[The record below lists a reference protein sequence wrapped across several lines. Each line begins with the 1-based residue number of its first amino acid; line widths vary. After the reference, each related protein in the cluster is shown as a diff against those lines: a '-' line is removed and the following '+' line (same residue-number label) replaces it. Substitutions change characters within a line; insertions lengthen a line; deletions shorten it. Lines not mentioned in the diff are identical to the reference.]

1 MKIKRYFAKDMRSA
15 LTQVKEEL
23 GADAVIMSNKKT
35 ATGVEIVAAIDADAK
50 ATPAPDTGAS
60 APQPNTSQH
69 SASKAQTSS
78 AQANNKSQQFS
89 GPNAEGAAKIASSLE
104 ELLKRQRG
112 ESTTS
117 NDQQDFAQ
125 SASPQTSSL
134 SNALDKSDNF
144 AHLSVNTNSRVPSNT
159 PHQPSSVAQQSVEQA
174 AYNQALTNQQKSDLA
189 TQALSQQA
197 ESEFEQWLNKARTTV
212 EDHAPSTNVDST
224 YNQSSG
230 LQQQVNT
237 ETSSVS
243 SSNVVDGDF
252 GQQMSDLK
260 SEMNSIKELLKHQV
274 SELMWQDVNRKAP
287 VKAMLINKLKE
298 MGLSNNVSEHLSHF
312 VDDNVDSNAAWPQM
326 LGTLTEQLST
336 TDNEIIKRGGVYS
349 LVGPTGVGKT
359 TTIAKLAARF
369 AQIHGAD
376 KVGLITTDSF
386 RIGALEQLATYA
398 KILGCPLKQAKDT
411 EQLSEAIYQLRDKKL
426 LLIDTAG
433 MSQRDIKLTERL
445 NNLLTRSRVNIKNYL
460 VLSATSQMSVLQE
473 SVQHFKTIPLS
484 GCIFTKIDESL
495 SLGELISVAIH
506 NRLPI
511 GYLTNGQRVPE
522 DIRVANADK
531 IVQKANQLY
540 ELKEK
545 VSKKNNKVVPKA
557 VGMYD

>member
-1 MKIKRYFAKDMRSA
+1 MKIKRYFAKDMRTA

-23 GADAVIMSNKKT
+23 GPEAVIMSNKKT
-35 ATGVEIVAAIDADAK
+35 ATGVEIVAAIDADAQPQPK
-50 ATPAPDTGAS
+50 SPALAQNTPVANSAS
-60 APQPNTSQH
+60 APNAH
-69 SASKAQTSS
+69 
-78 AQANNKSQQFS
+78 QFD

-104 ELLKRQRG
+104 ELLKRQRA
-112 ESTTS
+112 
-117 NDQQDFAQ
+117 D
-125 SASPQTSSL
+125 SAGT
-134 SNALDKSDNF
+134 
-144 AHLSVNTNSRVPSNT
+144 PSNT
-159 PHQPSSVAQQSVEQA
+159 YQPNSVPQVA
-174 AYNQALTNQQKSDLA
+174 AANNDLSNQQKSELA

-197 ESEFEQWLNKARTTV
+197 ESEFEQWLNRARNTV
-212 EDHAPSTNVDST
+212 QDQSEQINTNQVAPVAAPQNNVSQI
-224 YNQSSG
+224 NEQPNNISG
-230 LQQQVNT
+230 H
-237 ETSSVS
+237 
-243 SSNVVDGDF
+243 NVIQ
-252 GQQMSDLK
+252 GQFDKQMSDLK
-260 SEMNSIKELLKHQV
+260 DEMNSIKELLKHQV
-274 SELMWQDVNRKAP
+274 SELMLQDANRKSP
-287 VKAMLINKLKE
+287 VKAMLVKKLNN
-298 MGLSNNVSEHLSHF
+298 MGLSSNVAEHLSHF
-312 VDDNVDSNAAWPQM
+312 ISDDLEAQQAWPKM
-326 LGTLTEQLST
+326 LELLTEQLNT

-386 RIGALEQLATYA
+386 RIGALEQLGTYA
-398 KILGCPLKQAKDT
+398 KILGCPLKQAKNT
-411 EQLSEAIYQLRDKKL
+411 EELSEAIYQLRDKKL

-445 NNLLTRSRVNIKNYL
+445 NHLLTKSRVNIKNYL
-460 VLSATSQMSVLQE
+460 VLSATSQMSVLHE

-522 DIRVANADK
+522 DIRVANGQK

-545 VSKKNNKVVPKA
+545 VSNKNNKVVPKA

>member
-1 MKIKRYFAKDMRSA
+1 MKIKRYFAKDMRTA

-23 GADAVIMSNKKT
+23 GPEAVIMSNKKT
-35 ATGVEIVAAIDADAK
+35 ATGVEIVAAIDADAQ
-50 ATPAPDTGAS
+50 
-60 APQPNTSQH
+60 PQPLSQKP
-69 SASKAQTSS
+69 AEVPNVAQN
-78 AQANNKSQQFS
+78 AHQFD

-104 ELLKRQRG
+104 ELLKRQRAD
-112 ESTTS
+112 SS
-117 NDQQDFAQ
+117 
-125 SASPQTSSL
+125 SASSETY
-134 SNALDKSDNF
+134 
-144 AHLSVNTNSRVPSNT
+144 
-159 PHQPSSVAQQSVEQA
+159 QPNKAMQA
-174 AYNQALTNQQKSDLA
+174 APEPEDLSNQQKSQLA

-197 ESEFEQWLNKARTTV
+197 ESEFEQWLNRARNTVQDQSIQATNNLTQAQSTAPQQHTVAQTT
-212 EDHAPSTNVDST
+212 EQTN
-224 YNQSSG
+224 G
-230 LQQQVNT
+230 L
-237 ETSSVS
+237 TSQ
-243 SSNVVDGDF
+243 NVVQ
-252 GQQMSDLK
+252 GQFDKQMSDLK
-260 SEMNSIKELLKHQV
+260 DEMSSIKELLKHQV
-274 SELMWQDVNRKAP
+274 SELMLQDANRKSP
-287 VKAMLINKLKE
+287 VKAMLVKKLNN
-298 MGLSNNVSEHLSHF
+298 MGLSSKVAEHLSHF
-312 VDDNVDSNAAWPQM
+312 ISDDLEAQQAWPKM
-326 LGTLTEQLST
+326 LELLTEQLNT
-336 TDNEIIKRGGVYS
+336 TDNEIIKRGGIYS

-398 KILGCPLKQAKDT
+398 KILGCPLKQAKNT
-411 EQLSEAIYQLRDKKL
+411 EELSEAIYQLRDKKL

-445 NNLLTRSRVNIKNYL
+445 NHLLTKSRVNIKNYL
-460 VLSATSQMSVLQE
+460 VLSATSQMSVLHE

-522 DIRVANADK
+522 DIRVANGQK

-545 VSKKNNKVVPKA
+545 VSNKNNKVVPKA

>member
-1 MKIKRYFAKDMRSA
+1 MKIKRYFAKDMRTA

-23 GADAVIMSNKKT
+23 GPDAVIMSNKKT

-50 ATPAPDTGAS
+50 PAVPSTATTTA
-60 APQPNTSQH
+60 QMPNSTDSTSR
-69 SASKAQTSS
+69 
-78 AQANNKSQQFS
+78 FD

-104 ELLKRQRG
+104 ELLKRQRA
-112 ESTTS
+112 
-117 NDQQDFAQ
+117 D
-125 SASPQTSSL
+125 
-134 SNALDKSDNF
+134 NAGKPDTYQP
-144 AHLSVNTNSRVPSNT
+144 A
-159 PHQPSSVAQQSVEQA
+159 QPSIQSQPHFQQQAQTPARLSQGTDLS
-174 AYNQALTNQQKSDLA
+174 NQQKSELA

-197 ESEFEQWLNKARTTV
+197 ESEFEQWLNRARNTV
-212 EDHAPSTNVDST
+212 QDQSQEIHSSPLNVNPSFNNDV
-224 YNQSSG
+224 NQ
-230 LQQQVNT
+230 QTQAQVHSN
-237 ETSSVS
+237 
-243 SSNVVDGDF
+243 SNVVQ
-252 GQQMSDLK
+252 GQFDQQLSDLK

-274 SELMWQDVNRKAP
+274 SALMLQDADRKTP
-287 VKAMLINKLKE
+287 VKSMLIKKLNN
-298 MGLSNNVSEHLSHF
+298 MGLSSKVAEHLSHF
-312 VDDNVDSNAAWPQM
+312 ISDDLEAQQAWPKM
-326 LGTLTEQLST
+326 LELLTEQLNT

-376 KVGLITTDSF
+376 KVGLITTDTF
-386 RIGALEQLATYA
+386 RIGALEQLGTYA
-398 KILGCPLKQAKDT
+398 KILGCPLKQAKNT
-411 EQLSEAIYQLRDKKL
+411 EELSEAIYQLRDKKL

-445 NNLLTRSRVNIKNYL
+445 NHLLTKSRVNIKNYL
-460 VLSATSQMSVLQE
+460 VLSATSQMSVLHE

-522 DIRVANADK
+522 DIRVANAQK
-531 IVQKANQLY
+531 IVQKANQLF

-545 VSKKNNKVVPKA
+545 VSHKNNKVVPKA

>member
-1 MKIKRYFAKDMRSA
+1 MKIKRYFAKDMRTA

-23 GADAVIMSNKKT
+23 GPDAVIMSNKKT
-35 ATGVEIVAAIDADAK
+35 ATGVEIVAAIDADAQLPNE
-50 ATPAPDTGAS
+50 AAQVTSPQSQTTPSQTNMGAS
-60 APQPNTSQH
+60 QANSVASTSGANSQH
-69 SASKAQTSS
+69 
-78 AQANNKSQQFS
+78 NFD
-89 GPNAEGAAKIASSLE
+89 GPNAEGAAKIASSLD

-112 ESTTS
+112 EQASAP
-117 NDQQDFAQ
+117 AQ
-125 SASPQTSSL
+125 PMT
-134 SNALDKSDNF
+134 NALDSMLERRTST
-144 AHLSVNTNSRVPSNT
+144 APQTASQPIQTA
-159 PHQPSSVAQQSVEQA
+159 QPSSSV
-174 AYNQALTNQQKSDLA
+174 YNPTELTNQQKSLRA
-189 TQALSQQA
+189 TEALSQQA
-197 ESEFEQWLNKARTTV
+197 ESEFEQWLNKARHTVQDDTV
-212 EDHAPSTNVDST
+212 EQPAQMAPNASTNNAAT
-224 YNQSSG
+224 ATN
-230 LQQQVNT
+230 
-237 ETSSVS
+237 
-243 SSNVVDGDF
+243 NVVEANFADSNPVDVNVDR
-252 GQQMSDLK
+252 QLSDLK
-260 SEMNSIKELLKHQV
+260 TEMNSIKELLKHQV

-287 VKAMLINKLKE
+287 VKAMLINKLRD
-298 MGLSNNVSEHLSHF
+298 MGLSSNVSEHLSHF
-312 VDDNVDSNAAWPQM
+312 VDDNVESNKAWPEM
-326 LGTLTEQLST
+326 LGSLTEQLST

-445 NNLLTRSRVNIKNYL
+445 NQLLTRSRVNIKNYL

-473 SVQHFKTIPLS
+473 SVKHFKTIPLS

-545 VSKKNNKVVPKA
+545 VSNKNNKVVPKA
-557 VGMYD
+557 VAMYD

>member
-1 MKIKRYFAKDMRSA
+1 MKIKRYFAKDMRTA

-23 GADAVIMSNKKT
+23 GPDAVIMSNKKT
-35 ATGVEIVAAIDADAK
+35 ATGVEIVAAIDADAQLPNE
-50 ATPAPDTGAS
+50 AAQVTSPQSQTSPSQTNMGAS
-60 APQPNTSQH
+60 QTNSVASTSGANSQH
-69 SASKAQTSS
+69 
-78 AQANNKSQQFS
+78 NFD
-89 GPNAEGAAKIASSLE
+89 GPNAEGAAKIASSLD

-112 ESTTS
+112 EQA
-117 NDQQDFAQ
+117 NAPAQ
-125 SASPQTSSL
+125 PMT
-134 SNALDKSDNF
+134 NALDSM
-144 AHLSVNTNSRVPSNT
+144 LERRTSPT
-159 PHQPSSVAQQSVEQA
+159 PQAASQPIQTAQPSSSV
-174 AYNQALTNQQKSDLA
+174 YNPTELTNQQKSLRA
-189 TQALSQQA
+189 TEALSQQA
-197 ESEFEQWLNKARTTV
+197 ESEFEQWLNKARHTVQDDTV
-212 EDHAPSTNVDST
+212 EQPAMQAPQQMAPSASTNNAATATNNVVEANFADSNPVDVNVDR
-224 YNQSSG
+224 Q
-230 LQQQVNT
+230 L
-237 ETSSVS
+237 
-243 SSNVVDGDF
+243 
-252 GQQMSDLK
+252 SDLK
-260 SEMNSIKELLKHQV
+260 TEMNSIKELLKHQV

-287 VKAMLINKLKE
+287 VKAMLINKLRD
-298 MGLSNNVSEHLSHF
+298 MGLSSNVSEHLSHF
-312 VDDNVDSNAAWPQM
+312 VDDNVESNKAWPEM
-326 LGTLTEQLST
+326 LGSLTEQLST

-445 NNLLTRSRVNIKNYL
+445 NQLLTRSRVNIKNYL

-473 SVQHFKTIPLS
+473 SVKHFKTIPLS

-545 VSKKNNKVVPKA
+545 VSNKNNKVVPKA
-557 VGMYD
+557 VAMYD

>member
-1 MKIKRYFAKDMRSA
+1 MKIKRYFAKDMRTA

-23 GADAVIMSNKKT
+23 GPDAVIMSNKKT
-35 ATGVEIVAAIDADAK
+35 ATGVEIVAAIDADAQ
-50 ATPAPDTGAS
+50 TAPTTAN
-60 APQPNTSQH
+60 QPEANSQAAH
-69 SASKAQTSS
+69 QAVKQS
-78 AQANNKSQQFS
+78 AQHAGAAQNQQMNSSNFD
-89 GPNAEGAAKIASSLE
+89 GPNAEGAAKIASSLD

-112 ESTTS
+112 QNNTS
-117 NDQQDFAQ
+117 P
-125 SASPQTSSL
+125 ASQPL
-134 SNALDKSDNF
+134 PNALDSM
-144 AHLSVNTNSRVPSNT
+144 L
-159 PHQPSSVAQQSVEQA
+159 EQR
-174 AYNQALTNQQKSDLA
+174 NQATNTQTAAFGQDAHGAGLELTNQQKSHLA

-197 ESEFEQWLNKARTTV
+197 ESEFEQWLNKARHTV
-212 EDHAPSTNVDST
+212 QDDNGVEVAADARET
-224 YNQSSG
+224 YAEPQVTSH
-230 LQQQVNT
+230 QQTQY
-237 ETSSVS
+237 
-243 SSNVVDGDF
+243 SSNNVATDNVVAGNFDS
-252 GQQMSDLK
+252 QLSDLK

-287 VKAMLINKLKE
+287 IKAMLINKLRD
-298 MGLSNNVSEHLSHF
+298 MGLSTNVSEHLSHF
-312 VDDNVDSNAAWPQM
+312 VDDNVDSNDAWPQM
-326 LGTLTEQLST
+326 LGSLTEQLST

-445 NNLLTRSRVNIKNYL
+445 NQLLTRSRVNIKNYL

-473 SVQHFKTIPLS
+473 SVKHFKTIPLS

-545 VSKKNNKVVPKA
+545 VSNKNNKVVPKA
-557 VGMYD
+557 VAMYD

>member
-1 MKIKRYFAKDMRSA
+1 MKIKRYFAKDMRTA

-23 GADAVIMSNKKT
+23 GVDAVIMSNKKT
-35 ATGVEIVAAIDADAK
+35 ATGVEIVAAIDSDSAASGQGNGQSNSQ
-50 ATPAPDTGAS
+50 PAVAMQN
-60 APQPNTSQH
+60 AQH
-69 SASKAQTSS
+69 VQNAQ
-78 AQANNKSQQFS
+78 QIKSEARFE

-104 ELLKRQRG
+104 ELLKRQRN
-112 ESTTS
+112 E
-117 NDQQDFAQ
+117 NAQ
-125 SASPQTSSL
+125 VVTGQSQAPAIQPA
-134 SNALDKSDNF
+134 N
-144 AHLSVNTNSRVPSNT
+144 NS
-159 PHQPSSVAQQSVEQA
+159 
-174 AYNQALTNQQKSDLA
+174 LTNQQKSQRA
-189 TQALSQQA
+189 NQALSQQA
-197 ESEFEQWLNKARTTV
+197 ESEFEQWLNKARHTV
-212 EDHAPSTNVDST
+212 NDSHSVET
-224 YNQSSG
+224 PQLVQEAQNASSQAATMAHQANASHK
-230 LQQQVNT
+230 QQTQMQ
-237 ETSSVS
+237 
-243 SSNVVDGDF
+243 SNVVNGNF
-252 GQQMSDLK
+252 NQEMSDLK
-260 SEMNSIKELLKHQV
+260 DEMNSIKELLKHQV
-274 SELMWQDVNRKAP
+274 SELMWQDVNRKTP
-287 VKAMLINKLKE
+287 VKAMLINKLKS
-298 MGLSNNVSEHLSHF
+298 MGLSGNVAEHLSHF
-312 VDDNVDSNAAWPQM
+312 VDDKVEANQAWPNM
-326 LGTLTEQLST
+326 LKMLTEQLTT

-411 EQLSEAIYQLRDKKL
+411 DQLAEAIYQLRDKKL

-445 NNLLTRSRVNIKNYL
+445 NHLLTKSRVNIKNYL

-522 DIRVANADK
+522 DIRVANSEK
-531 IVQKANQLY
+531 IVQKANQLF

-545 VSKKNNKVVPKA
+545 LTNKHNKVVPSA